1 MLLGIDVG
9 GTHTDA
15 VVISEKGLLAQAKVP
30 TDHDNLLRSIRH
42 AIRAVMD
49 GIDPAAVARLNL
61 STTLSTNAIVEGK
74 TEEVGLLVS
83 SGPGVDPE
91 FHRVGGQFHVIDG
104 CIDHRGAEIAP
115 LDPGQLDAA
124 VDACRQAGIR
134 VFAAVTKF
142 STRNPGHEQ
151 QIAGAIMSGD
161 GAGDAADFVT
171 LGHSLSGILNFP
183 RRMATAYFN
192 SAVWRTYNDF
202 AWAVEESLEEF
213 GLSPEVNILKAD
225 GGTMPMAR
233 SKRMPVESI
242 LSGPAASVMGIV
254 ALNDIRHD
262 CVILDIGGTT
272 TDIAV
277 FADGSPIIEDRGMTL
292 GSYPTLVQALK
303 VRSIG
308 IGGDSALHV
317 SQVHG
322 VTVGPERKGPSMA
335 VGGAEPT
342 LTDAMNCLGITKVGD
357 IAVSIKGV
365 QGLARLWD
373 MIPEK
378 LCARA
383 VDYAVKAIAKAVDD
397 LVHEINDRPVYTI
410 FELLKDKQVRPRR
423 AFVMGGRGP
432 GVLPAVARRPG
443 HEGPADPA
451 PRRGQR
457 RGRGPDPD
465 HHGRGAV
472 RRHPEAEAVHPQ
484 PGDQPG
490 DSLLLYPGGRRAR
503 RPPGPAGASARPGRG
518 GGRGSGRDHRVRVLQ
533 HGRGHDARRPQHPGQ
548 VPDPALGAAAAVGFG
563 RVMKNAC
570 AILTRAILA
579 LALRASGIGGSPIPL
594 SCGIVS
600 PRH

>member
-15 VVISEKGLLAQAKVP
+15 VVIDDKGLRAQAKVP

-49 GIDPAAVARLNL
+49 GVDPAEVARLNL

-91 FHRVGGQFHVIDG
+91 FHRIGGQFHVIDG
-104 CIDHRGAEIAP
+104 SIDHRGAVIAP
-115 LDPGQLDAA
+115 LDLDQVDAA
-124 VDACRQAGIR
+124 VDQCRKAGIR
-134 VFAAVTKF
+134 VFAAVSKF
-142 STRNPGHEQ
+142 STRNPEHEQ
-151 QIAGAIMSGD
+151 QIAGAIMAEG
-161 GAGDAADFVT
+161 AADFVT
-171 LGHSLSGILNFP
+171 LGHSMSGILNFP
-183 RRMATAYFN
+183 RRVATAYFN

-233 SKRMPVESI
+233 SKLVPVESI

-292 GSYPTLVQALK
+292 GSYPTLVQSLK

-308 IGGDSALHV
+308 VGGDSALHV

-322 VTVGPERKGPSMA
+322 VTVGPDRKGPSMA
-335 VGGAEPT
+335 AGGVEPT
-342 LTDAMNCLGITKVGD
+342 LTDAMNYLGLTAVGD
-357 IAVSIKGV
+357 PGASDRGV

-373 MIPEK
+373 MIPER
-378 LCARA
+378 LCTKA
-383 VDYAVKAIAKAVDD
+383 VEYAVAAMAKAVDD

-410 FELLKDKQVRPRR
+410 FELLKDKKVRPRR
-423 AFVMGGRGP
+423 AFVMGG
-432 GVLPAVARRPG
+432 PARAF
-443 HEGPADPA
+443 ANLL
-451 PRRGQR
+451 
-457 RGRGPDPD
+457 
-465 HHGRGAV
+465 
-472 RRHPEAEAVHPQ
+472 PEALGMKVKLTPHFGVANAVGAALTRTTMDVELFADTQKRRLFIPNLQVSREIPSSYTLADAEA
-484 PGDQPG
+484 
-490 DSLLLYPGGRRAR
+490 
-503 RPPGPAGASARPGRG
+503 
-518 GGRGSGRDHRVRVLQ
+518 
-533 HGRGHDARRPQHPGQ
+533 DARRALLEHLRGLDVEVTEDQAEITESGSFNM
-548 VPDPALGAAAAVGFG
+548 VDGMMPAG
-563 RVMKNAC
+563 RNIRVKC
-570 AILTRAILA
+570 QIRPWV
-579 LALRASGIGGSPIPL
+579 LRRLKA
-594 SCGIVS
+594 
-600 PRH
+600 